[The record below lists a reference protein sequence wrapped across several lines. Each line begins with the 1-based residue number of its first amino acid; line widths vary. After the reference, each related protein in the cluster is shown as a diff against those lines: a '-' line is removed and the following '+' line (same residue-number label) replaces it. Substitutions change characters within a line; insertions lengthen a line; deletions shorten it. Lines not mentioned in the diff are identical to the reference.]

1 MNFQELGLI
10 LQREREKK
18 GLSVDVVMEATK
30 VSRINLIAL
39 EDGDRS
45 SLPHSVYTKGFVKSY
60 ARFLGLD
67 ADELS
72 MIVDREYQAEGQSLD
87 EVAYDV
93 SPLAEKMFQETDTS
107 ATGKRPLWPL
117 GFGVVILIAI
127 IFFIVY
133 FNENDKKQPV
143 EVTASAEVVEKTVQ
157 SEPDPVISETEEKTA
172 SPEATESEDD
182 TTGES
187 ESTEQ
192 LAAPEAVAPV
202 VEPQKPEAEPV
213 KKIEK
218 EVVKTQAAKPEKQK
232 YDHVLIIRA
241 TTDKGCWIGVWKG
254 DEAEMAR
261 DFVLKKGEPLR
272 LMFNNPRRIR
282 IGNAAGVSVLYN
294 GKSYP
299 LNSAK
304 GNIQTLRFGTE

>member
-107 ATGKRPLWPL
+107 ATRKRPLWPL
-117 GFGVVILIAI
+117 GFGVEIGR
-127 IFFIVY
+127 
-133 FNENDKKQPV
+133 
-143 EVTASAEVVEKTVQ
+143 ASCRERV
-157 SEPDPVISETEEKTA
+157 
-172 SPEATESEDD
+172 
-182 TTGES
+182 
-187 ESTEQ
+187 
-192 LAAPEAVAPV
+192 
-202 VEPQKPEAEPV
+202 
-213 KKIEK
+213 
-218 EVVKTQAAKPEKQK
+218 
-232 YDHVLIIRA
+232 
-241 TTDKGCWIGVWKG
+241 
-254 DEAEMAR
+254 
-261 DFVLKKGEPLR
+261 
-272 LMFNNPRRIR
+272 
-282 IGNAAGVSVLYN
+282 
-294 GKSYP
+294 
-299 LNSAK
+299 
-304 GNIQTLRFGTE
+304 